1 MCGLTWNK
9 LRGPQACRTLLW
21 DWGFRG
27 SRGVCCVTRYT
38 GRPPWQLGD
47 GGGGGGG
54 VVQSPAVALV
64 RTSLGCPEAQG
75 ASTVA
80 LTSAGRQRG
89 GLSGPHSSLG
99 PGGQESLH
107 LPHEG

>member
-1 MCGLTWNK
+1 MQDSALGLGVPWVQGSV
-9 LRGPQACRTLLW
+9 LRDQVHGETPLAA
-21 DWGFRG
+21 
-27 SRGVCCVTRYT
+27 
-38 GRPPWQLGD
+38 
-47 GGGGGGG
+47 GGWWGGGGG